1 MPLMYAFIARGQDVL
16 CEYAAFQGNFSKVAV
31 ECLAKCPAH
40 NAKFTYN
47 ADKHTFNFIV
57 FNGYS
62 ACCRAREP
70 CCAARR
76 CAFAAARHRV
86 ANSGA
91 SRLAL
96 RAAFLCVADEEYG
109 RQIPF
114 GFLEKV
120 KDDFIKNYGE
130 TARSAVPMSLT
141 RVYGCA
147 PRAVAAPAAAQRTP
161 PPPCAG
167 LARRR
172 GEP

>member
-1 MPLMYAFIARGQDVL
+1 MPLMYAFVARGQDVL
-16 CEYAAFQGNFSKVAV
+16 CEYAAFQGNFRCALVHGAAAPTFTHTICSKVAV

-62 ACCRAREP
+62 ACRPLGWHELRQLRRASGSACFVRRTGP
-70 CCAARR
+70 ARR
-76 CAFAAARHRV
+76 
-86 ANSGA
+86 
-91 SRLAL
+91 AL
-96 RAAFLCVADEEYG
+96 TRRAAFLCVADEEYG

-130 TARSAVPMSLT
+130 TGRNAVAMSLN
-141 RVYGCA
+141 RVYG
-147 PRAVAAPAAAQRTP
+147 
-161 PPPCAG
+161 
-167 LARRR
+167 
-172 GEP
+172 